1 MRVSSQV
8 QPRASLAAQVAA
20 QARPASITPIRPAVL
35 PQSDAPITLVELAER
50 FRSLAKQQGRTV
62 CEMVFV
68 AHRLWLANDWQALGY
83 SDVES
88 FCEAAG
94 VTVRYW
100 DRLALIGERLQNI
113 PLAEA
118 QNIPFAALEALSRV
132 HPSIWN
138 EYAWV
143 EEAKAL
149 RTKEFV
155 LLVLKR
161 NAQVGRTLT
170 EPRCALT
177 VRVPLSQHP
186 VIERRLEALRR
197 RQRLSSSA
205 EALTFALESVDRAGL
220 MADTIA
226 EIQNQV
232 EELKHLY
239 DPANL
244 EESEAERDAR
254 LADGKSVTDSA
265 MKAQGLLRK
274 IDRMIEGIA
283 DALPEEEVPPAS
295 DGETVSAV

>member
-1 MRVSSQV
+1 MPVSP

-20 QARPASITPIRPAVL
+20 QARPASITPIRPAVVS
-35 PQSDAPITLVELAER
+35 PSDAPITLVELAER
-50 FRSLAKQQGRTV
+50 FRSLAKQNSRTV

-94 VTVRYW
+94 VTLRYW
-100 DRLALIGERLQNI
+100 DRLALIGERLQHV

-118 QNIPFAALEALSRV
+118 QSIPFASLEALSRV
-132 HPSIWN
+132 NPSIWN

-143 EEAKAL
+143 EETKAL
-149 RTKEFV
+149 RSKEFV

-161 NAQVGRTLT
+161 NSQLGKTIS

-197 RQRLSSSA
+197 QERLSSSA
-205 EALTFALESVDRAGL
+205 EALAFALESVDRAGL

-226 EIQNQV
+226 EIQEQV

-244 EESEAERDAR
+244 QESEAEREAR
-254 LADGKSVTDSA
+254 LADGNSLTASA
-265 MKAQGLLRK
+265 IKAQGLLRK
-274 IDRMIEGIA
+274 IDRMIEGIS
-283 DALPEEEVPPAS
+283 DALPAETVPAA
-295 DGETVSAV
+295 GNREAVSAV